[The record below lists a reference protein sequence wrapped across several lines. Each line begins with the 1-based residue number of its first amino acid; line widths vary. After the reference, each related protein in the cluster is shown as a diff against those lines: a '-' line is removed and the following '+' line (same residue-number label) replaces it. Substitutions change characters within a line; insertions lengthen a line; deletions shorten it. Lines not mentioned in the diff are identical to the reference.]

1 MRPKTASFL
10 SLLLSQLVLLGSV
23 ASAQFEIT
31 ADGMRDIEDTTKS
44 LDSNVALKEAKTA
57 VTEAKELVAFFR
69 QVEAYYAQQP
79 NSADAVG
86 YARKTHE
93 LAAQTLAAIEAQNF
107 DQASDSVNALT
118 RSCKTCHDV
127 YKK

>member
-1 MRPKTASFL
+1 MRPKTAF
-10 SLLLSQLVLLGSV
+10 LLSQLVLLGSV

-31 ADGMRDIEDTTKS
+31 ADAMRDIEDTTKS
-44 LDSNVALKEAKTA
+44 LDSNVALKEAKSA
-57 VTEAKELVAFFR
+57 VAEAKELVVFFR
-69 QVEAYYAQQP
+69 QVEGYYALKP
-79 NSADAVG
+79 DAADAVG

-93 LAAQTLAAIEAQNF
+93 LAAQALAAIEAQNF
-107 DQASDSVNALT
+107 DQAGDSVAALT

>member
-1 MRPKTASFL
+1 MRPKTAF
-10 SLLLSQLVLLGSV
+10 LLSQLVLLGSV

-31 ADGMRDIEDTTKS
+31 ADAMRDIEDTAKS
-44 LDSNVALKEAKTA
+44 LDSNVALKETKNA
-57 VTEAKELVAFFR
+57 VTEAKELVSFFR

-79 NSADAVG
+79 NAADAVG

-93 LAAQTLAAIEAQNF
+93 LAAQALVALEAQNF
-107 DQASDSVNALT
+107 DQAGDSVNALT

-127 YKK
+127 YKNK